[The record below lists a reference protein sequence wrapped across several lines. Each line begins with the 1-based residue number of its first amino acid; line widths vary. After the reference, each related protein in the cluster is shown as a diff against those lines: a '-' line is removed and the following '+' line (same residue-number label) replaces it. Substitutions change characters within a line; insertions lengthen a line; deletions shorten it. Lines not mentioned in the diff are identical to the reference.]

1 MFEDSLFKEIF
12 ESGAKT
18 KLLIVPAQLTLSAEQ
33 AAFAYAKCD
42 VFFDFHVMSGNK
54 LRAEIMNKTG
64 GPGRTPI
71 NSLGRDMI
79 LRRIAKENADK
90 LSVYQSCVTSSEFIK
105 YAGDFIVQMKQTNPG
120 GIDLLSLADE
130 LAGAKGGA
138 AQGRLLPRKLK
149 DMALIADAY
158 SKVMQ
163 GKYIDSRTASPLLPQ
178 RSLNA
183 IL

>member
-79 LRRIAKENADK
+79 LRRIAKENFRYIRAASQVPS
-90 LSVYQSCVTSSEFIK
+90 LSST
-105 YAGDFIVQMKQTNPG
+105 
-120 GIDLLSLADE
+120 
-130 LAGAKGGA
+130 
-138 AQGRLLPRKLK
+138 R
-149 DMALIADAY
+149 
-158 SKVMQ
+158 
-163 GKYIDSRTASPLLPQ
+163 
-178 RSLNA
+178 A
-183 IL
+183 ILSCR